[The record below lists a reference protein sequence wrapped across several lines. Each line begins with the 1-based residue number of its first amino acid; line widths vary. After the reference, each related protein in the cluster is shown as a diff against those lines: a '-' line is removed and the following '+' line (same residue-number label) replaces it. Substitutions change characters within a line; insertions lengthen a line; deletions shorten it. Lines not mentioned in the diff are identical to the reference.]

1 MYISEKREWKTKEY
15 KENQQYKEK
24 ATMLSLDSWH
34 CCLCFITDHS
44 RSVIASSCYLTHRSS
59 LRFAKRKRKH
69 TENDKQTARSKNRFN
84 ALKNRTLNK
93 LEIKKSRIQ
102 NINTLHS
109 KETEMN
115 VKAHFTNLQLYQFY
129 VSP

>member
-1 MYISEKREWKTKEY
+1 MLLVVISPIARHCDLQKE
-15 KENQQYKEK
+15 KEN
-24 ATMLSLDSWH
+24 
-34 CCLCFITDHS
+34 
-44 RSVIASSCYLTHRSS
+44 
-59 LRFAKRKRKH
+59 

-84 ALKNRTLNK
+84 ALKNRTINK